1 MSDDF
6 KPTINPSKPS
16 KSEEVKSAE
25 KRQQQVEQGR
35 GRVAKRGNAASTR
48 MNPIVNDETYG
59 GLREENRVVM
69 RHNIALNLDSF
80 KASTDDFVVAP
91 SRDYPALMDAA
102 PPFFSVI
109 IPNYNGQRHL
119 PTVLDAMQRQ
129 TFRDFEVILADD
141 ASSDDSVALV
151 ERNYPGV
158 RLLVNR
164 RNLGFVRTCN
174 AAADAALGRIL
185 VLLNNDTEPEATW
198 LEELARV
205 FVAHP
210 RAASVA
216 SKLLLF
222 DQRDVLHSAGD
233 LLGKDGIPINRGVW
247 QKDVGQFDQDVQV
260 FSACGGAAAYRRE
273 VWQAL
278 GGFDEDFWMYLE
290 DVDFGFRARLLGFET
305 VFAPRARVYH
315 QLSASGGDLLAS
327 YYVGRNTL
335 WLIAKNMPVEL
346 LWRNLPAI
354 VRGQLAVALDALR
367 NISGAAARAR
377 LRGQCAGLL
386 GLPRQWRKRQ
396 VIQMR
401 RQVDNSALAQRLD

>member
-6 KPTINPSKPS
+6 KPTIDPS
-16 KSEEVKSAE
+16 KSEEVKPAT
-25 KRQQQVEQGR
+25 KRQQQIEQGR
-35 GRVAKRGNAASTR
+35 GRVAKRDATTAAK

-59 GLREENRVVM
+59 GLRDDNRVVM
-69 RHNIALNLDSF
+69 RHTIALNLDSF
-80 KASTDDFVVAP
+80 KASTDDFSAAP
-91 SRDYPALMDAA
+91 VRDYPALADAA
-102 PPFFSVI
+102 LPFFSVI

-119 PTVLDAMQRQ
+119 PIVLDALQQQ
-129 TFRDFEVILADD
+129 TFRDFEIILADD

-151 ERNYPGV
+151 EHGYPAV

-174 AAADAALGRIL
+174 AAADAARGRVI
-185 VLLNNDTEPEATW
+185 VLLNNDIEPAATW
-198 LEELARV
+198 LEELARA

-222 DQRDVLHSAGD
+222 DRRDVLHSAGD
-233 LLGKDGIPINRGVW
+233 LLGSDGIPINRGVW
-247 QKDVGQFDQDVQV
+247 QIDTGQFDDQRAV

-273 VWQAL
+273 VWQTL

-315 QLSASGGDLLAS
+315 RLGASGGDLLAS

-335 WLIAKNMPVEL
+335 WLIIKNMPAEL

-354 VRGQLAVALDALR
+354 VGGQLRIALDALR
-367 NISGAAARAR
+367 NIRGPAARAR
-377 LRGQCAGLL
+377 LAGQLAGLI
-386 GLPRQWRKRQ
+386 GLPRQWRKRRL
-396 VIQMR
+396 IQER
-401 RQVDNSALAQRLD
+401 RQVDDTAIAAQLKQ